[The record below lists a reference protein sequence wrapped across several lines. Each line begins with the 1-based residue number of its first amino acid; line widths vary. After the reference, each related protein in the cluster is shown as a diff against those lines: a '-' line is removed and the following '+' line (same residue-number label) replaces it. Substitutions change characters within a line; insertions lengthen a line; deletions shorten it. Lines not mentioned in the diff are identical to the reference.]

1 MVKINCKG
9 CSFLSIFECKG
20 NARYYTTVGY
30 MNYCI
35 KYCMAAHTN
44 HFKLIQFP
52 VCTHVGVLYSSGN
65 TATGLRKTHTN
76 SIFYLASVVLDDYTV
91 RNVKSCFSAIWL
103 RHGYGSD
110 LTRSVY
116 FLILDVY
123 LSYLDQVLL
132 PITLANIR
140 IKLREQ
146 VKNIHCEFYEQYS
159 CQKCML
165 SIQNLWVHEE
175 CKICLSHAGEH
186 KTYF

>member
-1 MVKINCKG
+1 MSAKATLGIT
-9 CSFLSIFECKG
+9 LLWD
-20 NARYYTTVGY
+20 T
-30 MNYCI
+30 CI
-35 KYCMAAHTN
+35 KYCMAAHNSQTYT
-44 HFKLIQFP
+44 ISS
-52 VCTHVGVLYSSGN
+52 LYSCWCALQLRN
-65 TATGLRKTHTN
+65 TATGLQKTHTN

-91 RNVKSCFSAIWL
+91 RNVMSCFSAIWL
-103 RHGYGSD
+103 RQGYGSD

-123 LSYLDQVLL
+123 LSYLDQVSL

-146 VKNIHCEFYEQYS
+146 VKNIHCGFYEQYS